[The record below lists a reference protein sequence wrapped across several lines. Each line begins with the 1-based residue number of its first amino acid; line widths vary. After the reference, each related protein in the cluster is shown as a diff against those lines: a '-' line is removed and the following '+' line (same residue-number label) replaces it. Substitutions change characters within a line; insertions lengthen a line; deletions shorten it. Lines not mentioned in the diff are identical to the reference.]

1 MQNWS
6 QKVQN
11 QGTMEDVNA
20 QLKITTVQTQIYDG
34 PKDYKIGTSGDRQ
47 LYVDA
52 MRPGYAE
59 NEFQAIADYFSNIND
74 GTEKTVVLCSDGRLG
89 TEEKIVSATEILI
102 ANGYKVIRQKDK
114 GISTTP
120 SASYMIRKHKARLGI
135 ILTAS
140 HNPGGADGDFGI
152 KFNTS
157 NGAAALPNITK
168 VVSAKC
174 KKTNS
179 YKKVDYAEALK
190 KGLIMEADFVKEYC
204 DDLLTQFDVPAL
216 KKLAQSGYRLAI
228 DCNYGSVVETAK
240 YLFEEKL
247 GFKNIL
253 WINDKNLP
261 DFGGKKH
268 PNPEPQY
275 SPELMDA
282 MKSGKGDGGF
292 AFDPDADRFMFVGK
306 GGFVLS
312 AQYLGAICL
321 ENDSAAFNGRKIT
334 GVGSSMPTAS
344 AMILVAIRKGIKY
357 FITPTGWKFFS
368 TLMDKLMIQ
377 FAQEESRG
385 HSSDHTREKSG
396 PETALRMLQL
406 EAKTGKSIETLVNE
420 LWAKDGRVFDKRVD
434 YEKIALENAEE
445 LKKLLDATIKKYAEG
460 GDLFGFK
467 VTKAEI
473 YKYTDPTNGEVADN
487 EGWIFYGENNSR
499 LIFRFSGTDTTATMR
514 VYAEKPDHNINA
526 TEDEILGGFFSAA
539 EKLTGQKKLEKH

>member
-1 MQNWS
+1 
-6 QKVQN
+6 
-11 QGTMEDVNA
+11 
-20 QLKITTVQTQIYDG
+20 
-34 PKDYKIGTSGDRQ
+34 
-47 LYVDA
+47 
-52 MRPGYAE
+52 
-59 NEFQAIADYFSNIND
+59 
-74 GTEKTVVLCSDGRLG
+74 
-89 TEEKIVSATEILI
+89 
-102 ANGYKVIRQKDK
+102 
-114 GISTTP
+114 
-120 SASYMIRKHKARLGI
+120 
-135 ILTAS
+135 
-140 HNPGGADGDFGI
+140 
-152 KFNTS
+152 
-157 NGAAALPNITK
+157 
-168 VVSAKC
+168 
-174 KKTNS
+174 
-179 YKKVDYAEALK
+179 
-190 KGLIMEADFVKEYC
+190 
-204 DDLLTQFDVPAL
+204 
-216 KKLAQSGYRLAI
+216 
-228 DCNYGSVVETAK
+228 VVETAK

-282 MKSGKGDGGF
+282 MKSGKVNGGF

-321 ENDSAAFNGRKIT
+321 ENDNAAFNGRKIT

-368 TLMDKLMIQ
+368 TLMDKLLIQ
-377 FAQEESRG
+377 FAEEESRG

-406 EAKTGKSIETLVNE
+406 EAKTGKSVETLVKE
-420 LWAKDGRVFDKRVD
+420 LWTIDGRVFDLRID
-434 YEKIALENAEE
+434 YEKIPMEEAEK
-445 LKKLLDATIKKYAEG
+445 LKKLFDQKTKEFSAG
-460 GDLFGFK
+460 GDLFGYQ

-514 VYAEKPDHNINA
+514 VYAEKPDKNFTA
-526 TEDEILGGFFSAA
+526 TEEEILESFFVAA
-539 EKLTGQKKLEKH
+539 EKLSGQKRPHHH